1 MYQDP
6 SERIGRIPQFDAFA
20 NRDSLQ
26 QSYGEMNFPAYN
38 GDSASQ
44 ASLGPKG
51 RPGGL
56 EVGTIRMSPL
66 VARRN
71 EFGFWATNGRGGAIL
86 TREDKLRQRGTAG

>member
-38 GDSASQ
+38 GFSASR
-44 ASLGPKG
+44 ASSGPKD
-51 RPGGL
+51 RPGEL
-56 EVGTIRMSPL
+56 EAGTIRTSRL
-66 VARRN
+66 AARRN
-71 EFGFWATNGRGGAIL
+71 ELGFWATNGRGGAIL
-86 TREDKLRQRGTAG
+86 TRENTLRQRGAAG